1 MIRFSLHQID
11 PDSKIRRTHKFCT
24 CREILSQPKCS
35 FPPPE
40 KEYQTVY
47 EACQPSFDPDAI
59 LTRFNMFHPK
69 DFTGHS
75 LSTSDIIRYHLSF
88 GKILN
93 LYCNRD
99 GYMAIDFS
107 LEKEIEREPK
117 YTPATAGTSEL
128 VTLYYKS
135 GKSKVITVNISH
147 LFPGRCTGID
157 QDGDTVNLTP
167 AEIYNVLRTCELGRF
182 QIRRKEDVKSLT
194 GWQDSYLPEFGDYF
208 FPGDFVTESVVEH
221 YRNILPPVRM
231 YHGYLQ
237 AGEPHCYIKN
247 DKGIPRACYMTFI
260 KPDTEWIY
268 AGICFEGENE
278 NRVPVKS
285 LNEKFVHLMGGIL

>member
-11 PDSKIRRTHKFCT
+11 PDSTIRRSHKFCT
-24 CREILSQPKCS
+24 CREILSQPGCS

-47 EACQPSFDPDAI
+47 EACQPSLDPDAI

-88 GKILN
+88 GRILN
-93 LYCNRD
+93 LYCNRE
-99 GYMAIDFS
+99 GYMAVDFFP
-107 LEKEIEREPK
+107 EKEVEKEPM
-117 YTPATAGTSEL
+117 YTAATAGTSEL

-147 LFPGRCTGID
+147 LFPGRCTGVD

-167 AEIYNVLRTCELGRF
+167 AEIYNTIRTCELGRF
-182 QIRRKEDVKSLT
+182 QIRRKEEIKSLT

-208 FPGDFVTESVVEH
+208 FPGDFVTETVVEH
-221 YRNILPPVRM
+221 YRNILPPIRM

-237 AGEPHCYIKN
+237 AGEPHCHLKN
-247 DKGIPRACYMTFI
+247 DKGIPRACYMTFTR
-260 KPDTEWIY
+260 PDTRWIY
-268 AGICFEGENE
+268 AGICFEGEDE

-285 LNEKFVHLMGGIL
+285 LNDQFIHLMGGTL

>member
-1 MIRFSLHQID
+1 MIRYTIFQID
-11 PDSKIRRTHKFCT
+11 HTLDNQNYLFMPQEFLLNHGD
-24 CREILSQPKCS
+24 S
-35 FPPPE
+35 FPPSKDIYKEIYCECQPKFDPEGVYTRFNVNHPADYRGRSLSMSDIVRYSLSGSKTLDLYCDHVGYVGVDFSPE
-40 KEYQTVY
+40 KEV
-47 EACQPSFDPDAI
+47 
-59 LTRFNMFHPK
+59 
-69 DFTGHS
+69 
-75 LSTSDIIRYHLSF
+75 
-88 GKILN
+88 
-93 LYCNRD
+93 
-99 GYMAIDFS
+99 
-107 LEKEIEREPK
+107 EKEPV
-117 YTPATAGTSEL
+117 YTPATAETSEL

-135 GKSKVITVNISH
+135 GKSKIITVNVSH

-167 AEIYNVLRTCELGRF
+167 AEIYNVLRICELGRF

-237 AGEPHCYIKN
+237 AGEPHCHIKN

-268 AGICFEGENE
+268 VGICFEGENE
-278 NRVPVKS
+278 NRVPVKT
-285 LNEKFVHLMGGIL
+285 LNDKFIHLMGGVL

>member
-11 PDSKIRRTHKFCT
+11 PDSKIRRTHKFST
-24 CREILSQPKCS
+24 CREILSQQKCS

-93 LYCNRD
+93 LYCNRE

-107 LEKEIEREPK
+107 LEKEIEKEPE

-182 QIRRKEDVKSLT
+182 QIRRKEEVKSLT

-237 AGEPHCYIKN
+237 AGEPHCHIKN
-247 DKGIPRACYMTFI
+247 DKGIPRTCYMTFI
-260 KPDTEWIY
+260 KPDSEWIY